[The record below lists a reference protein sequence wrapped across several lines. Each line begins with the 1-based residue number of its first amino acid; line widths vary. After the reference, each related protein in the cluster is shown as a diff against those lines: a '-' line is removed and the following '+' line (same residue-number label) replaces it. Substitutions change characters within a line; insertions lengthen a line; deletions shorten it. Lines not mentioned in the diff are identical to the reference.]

1 MKTNIDLSPTR
12 EGYINMLKLLI
23 ESSTNEKDKA
33 WALNELVKLANGA
46 SYMQKPTATELWNQR
61 WRQKDKDMSIK

>member
-33 WALNELVKLANGA
+33 WALNELVKLANRE
-46 SYMQKPTATELWNQR
+46 M
-61 WRQKDKDMSIK
+61 